1 MNDLDLRSRNL
12 NWFNRDHSNIEV
24 IVPDIGALEDAG
36 TLAYNLANEIKADNM
51 ITQTWGYIVSEWGL
65 FCLQVN
71 GHSDK
76 TPITDDRPYEFGLY
90 PNFTGGMKVF
100 SPWKKISLFKS
111 EVLSLP
117 VRRKLALEEFVNVW
131 GRHEEIFFQQWV
143 QHFETLALIKKHQE
157 SLRKINGG

>member
-1 MNDLDLRSRNL
+1 
-12 NWFNRDHSNIEV
+12 
-24 IVPDIGALEDAG
+24 
-36 TLAYNLANEIKADNM
+36 
-51 ITQTWGYIVSEWGL
+51 
-65 FCLQVN
+65 
-71 GHSDK
+71 
-76 TPITDDRPYEFGLY
+76 
-90 PNFTGGMKVF
+90 MKVF
-100 SPWKKISLFKS
+100 SPWKKISLSKS